1 MKLLEIISG
10 EHLGKPNKGLMRVQK
25 VENLS
30 RCLKFLATKVN
41 SSVKNSKT
49 VWSQV
54 KCFVLKFSAVGFLL

>member
-41 SSVKNSKT
+41 SLVKNCKT

-54 KCFVLKFSAVGFLL
+54 KCFSLKFSAVGFLL